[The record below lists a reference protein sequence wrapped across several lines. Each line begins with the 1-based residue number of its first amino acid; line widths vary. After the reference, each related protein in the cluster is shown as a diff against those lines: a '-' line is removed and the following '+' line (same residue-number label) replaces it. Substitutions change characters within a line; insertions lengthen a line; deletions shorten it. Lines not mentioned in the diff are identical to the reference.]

1 MTVSTV
7 EAKNQP
13 HRRLNPLT
21 GEHILVSPQR
31 ALRPWKGEIGQVESL
46 NIPEYEHDCYLCPGN
61 KKVDGTR
68 NPKYSSTYVF
78 RNSSPAILP
87 LEKKPSLHKINRVNS
102 LFSSEIT
109 HGDCE
114 VVCYSPN
121 HGKKMASMAQKG
133 IKKIITTWIKRYKKL
148 GKRSD
153 ISYVQIFENRG
164 PMMGSSQPHP
174 HGQIWATSVIPN
186 EPAKELARQTEYFNR
201 QNSLMLLDYERKERE
216 KDERVLFTNDSFTVL
231 VPYWA
236 TWPYETMILPRI
248 QIASIDQLNKSQIT
262 DLAQALSVLT
272 KTYDALFDVSMP
284 YSMGI
289 HQSPTDGQDHD
300 YQTMHFHF
308 YPPLL
313 RSATVKKFMV
323 GFEMLAM
330 PQRDITSEQAA
341 QRLKEVMRDVK
352 YLIF

>member
-1 MTVSTV
+1 MTAPKSEVL
-7 EAKNQP
+7 NQP

-21 GEHILVSPQR
+21 GDYILVSPQR
-31 ALRPWKGEIGQVESL
+31 ALRPWKGEVGQVESL

-68 NPKYSSTYVF
+68 NPKYNSTYVF

-87 LEKKPSLHKINRVNS
+87 VEKKTSSHKIKRTDS
-102 LFSSEIT
+102 LFISEST
-109 HGDCE
+109 YGDCE

-121 HGKKMASMAQKG
+121 HGKKMASMAQTG

-148 GKRSD
+148 GKMGN

-186 EPAKELARQTEYFNR
+186 EPAKELARQAEYSNSHS
-201 QNSLMLLDYERKERE
+201 SLMLLDYEKKENE
-216 KDERVLFTNDSFTVL
+216 KDERVLFSNDNFTIL

-248 QIASIDQLNKSQIT
+248 QIASIDQLNKSQIA
-262 DLAQALSVLT
+262 DLAQALSILT
-272 KTYDALFDVSMP
+272 KTYDALFDTSMP

-289 HQSPTDGQDHD
+289 HQAPTDGKTHD

-330 PQRDITSEQAA
+330 PQRDITPEQAA
-341 QRLKEVMRDVK
+341 QKLKKVMHERGN
-352 YLIF
+352 LS